1 MRLKHSY
8 LTKQELLE
16 LLELSHDA
24 LTVNTDQ
31 ELQCLL
37 LRVQNLVPCEYIIS
51 MLGQTDHDGHLQGVV
66 KLVNVNYSHSWLAH
80 YLENGYTTVDPVL
93 ITHFRFFKPQ
103 LWSRTFQQAT
113 SEREQ
118 QLIEHAKSYG
128 LSQGVT
134 IGQRSKRNSAGSLFS
149 FAGQDMGEH
158 PRHEALL
165 TQLAP
170 HLHLALMR
178 TAYSVS
184 ELPALTAREQEVLQ
198 WMIQGKTNWE
208 TSRILGI
215 SERTVKFH
223 VHNILAKL
231 HSSSRG
237 RAIAQAI
244 DQGLAEASSSS
255 LETWLASLDSGVG
268 IYSNPGS
275 LLPIQRPLVAV
286 P

>member
-1 MRLKHSY
+1 
-8 LTKQELLE
+8 
-16 LLELSHDA
+16 
-24 LTVNTDQ
+24 
-31 ELQCLL
+31 
-37 LRVQNLVPCEYIIS
+37 
-51 MLGQTDHDGHLQGVV
+51 
-66 KLVNVNYSHSWLAH
+66 
-80 YLENGYTTVDPVL
+80 
-93 ITHFRFFKPQ
+93 
-103 LWSRTFQQAT
+103 
-113 SEREQ
+113 EREQ
-118 QLIEHAKSYG
+118 QFIEHAKSYG

-184 ELPALTAREQEVLQ
+184 ELPALTLTAREQEVLQ

-237 RAIAQAI
+237 HAIAQAI

-275 LLPIQRPLVAV
+275 LLPIQRLLVAA